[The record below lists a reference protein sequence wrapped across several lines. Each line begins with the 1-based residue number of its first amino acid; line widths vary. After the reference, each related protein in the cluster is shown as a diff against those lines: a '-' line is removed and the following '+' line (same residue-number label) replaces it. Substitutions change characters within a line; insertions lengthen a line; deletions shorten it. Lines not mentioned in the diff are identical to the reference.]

1 MSRNATEAGTV
12 GRLAHE
18 RKVQQIGGAVNG
30 MNMEFL
36 PFSLESLGTLTQTA
50 INIVTKLGR
59 DRAIRTGCEQDKSV
73 SNAFKLISVT
83 LQRCNADMFLNKY
96 VSIDSYNIM

>member
-1 MSRNATEAGTV
+1 MGLKTLNYQSV
-12 GRLAHE
+12 G
-18 RKVQQIGGAVNG
+18 
-30 MNMEFL
+30 EFL
-36 PFSLESLGTLTQTA
+36 PFSLESLGTLTKTA

-73 SNAFKLISVT
+73 NNAFKLISVT

-96 VSIDSYNIM
+96 VSLDSYNIM

>member
-1 MSRNATEAGTV
+1 MAELVLVAEDTARRLELRARNMTRSGLKQLKILSR
-12 GRLAHE
+12 
-18 RKVQQIGGAVNG
+18 
-30 MNMEFL
+30 
-36 PFSLESLGTLTQTA
+36 TLTKTA

-73 SNAFKLISVT
+73 NNAFKLISVT

-96 VSIDSYNIM
+96 VSLDPYNIM